1 MRLVRAALLLSAA
14 TLSVAAHPAGAQPTP
29 AAMATS
35 SVKPIAFTERTLAN
49 GLRVYAIRDT
59 GTATVSVQVWY
70 DVGSKDDPKG
80 RSGFA
85 HMFEH
90 LMFKATRNLVPEQ
103 FDRLTEDVGGFNN
116 ASTNDDYTN
125 YYQTVPA
132 NHLQRLLFA
141 EADRMASLV
150 VEPTSFAS
158 ERDVVKEELRLR
170 VLAQPYGKLFSLYL
184 PEISYTTHP
193 YARPGIGSIDDLEAA
208 SIDDVRAFHATYY
221 RPDNA
226 VLVVAGNFD
235 AKQLDAWIDQYFA
248 GIKKPDRP
256 IPRVTVTEP
265 ERTAATT
272 RTVYEEN
279 TPLPAIVISYPVP
292 ADRDPDSAPLA
303 VLNTILSGGES
314 SRLYESLVYRDQ
326 IAQSAGTFLDSK
338 QSTGAFAAY
347 AILAGGKTVE
357 AGEAGLRAEI
367 ARVRDM
373 PVSDVELNEAKNQI
387 LTGAISQRETA
398 DGKASAI
405 ASAVIIDGDPRAADR
420 QLAALAA
427 VTAADVQRVAKR
439 YLAENRSATVRY
451 LPAMPGGPKG
461 DAITIA
467 PTVQVAALT
476 APADIKIITPA
487 PAAERILPPAP
498 GAPVTAAIP
507 APIETRL
514 ANGLRV
520 IVVEKHDLPLVSAS
534 VVVTPGGGAA
544 DPADRA
550 GLNSLA
556 AGLLTKG
563 TTTRS
568 ATDIARQIES
578 LGGSISSDA
587 DWDGASVSIGVK
599 SDQVVPALAILADVA
614 MHPTFAQDEIDRAR
628 TQTIDGIGVDLKDPG
643 RLAGIVAARAVFGGS
658 AYGHLLAGTPE
669 SLKAITRSD
678 VTSSYAASWRPDRAA
693 LVLVGDITL
702 AQARALAEQN
712 FAGWKAPLGSAPAVL
727 SGSTSY
733 PAPRVI
739 VVDFPGAG
747 QAGVVVSRVGIVRKD
762 AGYYPAAVANAT
774 LGVGFSS
781 RLNQEIRIKRGLAYG
796 AGSSVAARRQPGPI
810 SASTQTKNPSAA
822 QVVSLIV
829 AEMKRLGTEPAPAA
843 ELDTRKAV
851 LIGGFGRSAETTGGI
866 AGLIGGY
873 VIDDVPLSE
882 LKNYAARIEGVDP
895 AAVQAAAAKLLDPAT
910 ASIVLVGDSKL
921 FIDDLRKAYPT
932 LELIAASAL
941 KLDSPTLK

>member
-14 TLSVAAHPAGAQPTP
+14 TLSVAAQPAAAQSAP
-29 AAMATS
+29 AAMATN

-184 PEISYTTHP
+184 PEVSYATHP

-235 AKQLDAWIDQYFA
+235 AKQLDAWVEQYFA

-256 IPRVTVTEP
+256 IPRVTVVEP

-279 TPLPAIVISYPVP
+279 TPLPAIVISYPIP

-347 AILAGGKTVE
+347 AILAGGKTVD

-373 PVSDVELNEAKNQI
+373 PVSDAELNEAKNQI

-451 LPAMPGGPKG
+451 LPLTPGGPTG
-461 DAITIA
+461 DTITVA
-467 PTVQVAALT
+467 PSVQVAALT

-520 IVVEKHDLPLVSAS
+520 IVAEKHDLPLISAS

-544 DPADRA
+544 DPANRA

-578 LGGSISSDA
+578 LGGSIGSDA

-614 MHPTFAQDEIDRAR
+614 MHPAFAQDEIDRAR

-643 RLAGIVAARAVFGGS
+643 RLASIVAARAVFGGS

-678 VTSSYAASWRPDRAA
+678 VTASYAAGWRPDNAA

-712 FAGWKAPLGSAPAVL
+712 FAGWKAPAGSAPAVL
-727 SGSTSY
+727 GGSTSY

-829 AEMKRLGTEPAPAA
+829 AEMKRLGTEPAPVA

-895 AAVQAAAAKLLDPAT
+895 AAVQAAAAKLLDPAA
-910 ASIVLVGDSKL
+910 ASIVVVGDSKL
-921 FIDDLRKAYPT
+921 FIDDLRKAYPA